1 MSDLSELTALLDRL
15 DEAEFHYALSSVSEG
30 AIMGS
35 IDAPGEE
42 HWEVEFMSDG
52 YIEIEV
58 FKSDGQIFDFSII
71 EDLFEGDE
79 DE

>member
-1 MSDLSELTALLDRL
+1 
-15 DEAEFHYALSSVSEG
+15 
-30 AIMGS
+30 
-35 IDAPGEE
+35 
-42 HWEVEFMSDG
+42 MSDG
-52 YIEIEV
+52 DIEIEV

>member
-15 DEAEFHYALSSVSEG
+15 DEAEIHYALSSVSEG
-30 AIMGS
+30 ASMVS
-35 IDAPGEE
+35 IDSPGEE

-52 YIEIEV
+52 DVEIEV